1 MKKFMMRRLG
11 VADESSGLRP
21 SLQDCI
27 EAVLQQSDTL
37 IDDVLKGLETS
48 LGQNKVKVT
57 SLKQRPIDQPSVER
71 LRSHAD
77 AVRATF
83 GVQLRLAIYHSGAQ
97 ESAGEPL
104 VRFADLQLLEEKQLD
119 ANIEFALAQQEI
131 LLAVDD
137 VLPPL
142 NALVS
147 SLLGWMTVQAHLNP
161 LRPDPFARALR
172 ECLTQH
178 VSDEEAR
185 SSLITPAAGFL
196 GVSLRQLY
204 KELIDWLRSQGVE
217 PVVPMSSVHSGD
229 AASRGKAESSVSRTL
244 LTLDKLRRLLSGE
257 LDGASNSGIK
267 EFLHTVPASLEAL
280 EDMKMVEPMMKR
292 LSQRAKLA
300 DGAAGKS
307 QPVAREKTE
316 GRQLGK
322 QLGEE
327 VVRLMLDNLM
337 QDHRLLPAVRAQ
349 VKALEPVLLQ
359 LAQVDSRFFSDR
371 RHPARQLLDRLT
383 HRSLRYASE
392 GDEGFQSFLQSI
404 VEAIRD
410 LVASQGDA
418 NIFTR
423 VLATLEERWSRS
435 EVEQRQRQEG
445 SARALLHA
453 EQRNLLAHRLAA
465 DFQERV
471 KNTNIPELV
480 MVFLCGPWAQVV
492 AESQLRCV
500 DGTADTDGYLALV
513 DDLIWSVQSDLT
525 RRNRNRLVQL
535 VPGLLVKLR
544 QGLQLVQYP
553 QERTSAFFDQLI
565 TYHEMAF
572 EVPKVLV
579 APAQSPESA
588 PQEAAAE
595 LAAGE
600 PGLDD
605 VSGGDAFWLAE
616 NEAAEAGY
624 LTEGSVDSPQQGSG
638 GDLPPRTWS
647 ASDLVTGSWVEL
659 QLKGEWVRAQL
670 TWASPHRTLFMFVSG
685 KGEAHSMSQRTMER
699 LRSQGSMRI
708 VSDGHVV
715 DNALDAVAQTALRND
730 RDQSAKRQP

>member
-1 MKKFMMRRLG
+1 MKKFLMRRLG

-37 IDDVLKGLETS
+37 MDDVLKGLEAS
-48 LGQNKVKVT
+48 LGQNKAKVAQ
-57 SLKQRPIDQPSVER
+57 LKQRPIDKAAVER
-71 LRSHAD
+71 LRSHAA

-97 ESAGEPL
+97 EEAGQPL
-104 VRFADLQLLEEKQLD
+104 VRFADLQLLEEKQID

-147 SLLGWMTVQAHLNP
+147 SLLGWLTVQAHLNP
-161 LRPDPFARALR
+161 LRPDSFARALR

-178 VSDEEAR
+178 VPDEEAR

-204 KELIDWLRSQGVE
+204 KELTDWLRSQGVE
-217 PVVPMSSVHSGD
+217 PVVPMGSATGGD
-229 AASRGKAESSVSRTL
+229 AASRSKTGNSVSRTL

-257 LDGASNSGIK
+257 LDSPGHGGFK
-267 EFLHTVPASLEAL
+267 GFLHTVPASLVAL
-280 EDMKMVEPMMKR
+280 EDMQMVEPMMKR
-292 LSQRAKLA
+292 LSQRASL
-300 DGAAGKS
+300 AAGTAGS
-307 QPVAREKTE
+307 QGQPVAREKTE
-316 GRQLGK
+316 GRLLGK

-337 QDHRLLPAVRAQ
+337 QDQRLLPPVRAQ

-371 RHPARQLLDRLT
+371 RHPARQLLDKLT
-383 HRSLRYASE
+383 HRSLRFSSE
-392 GDEGFQSFLQSI
+392 SDEGFHGFLQSI
-404 VEAIRD
+404 VDAVRD
-410 LVASQGDA
+410 LAAGQGEA
-418 NIFTR
+418 ETFVR
-423 VLATLEERWSRS
+423 VLAGLEERWSHS

-445 SARALLHA
+445 GARALLHA

-471 KNTNIPELV
+471 KDKHIPEPV
-480 MVFLCGPWAQVV
+480 MVFLYGPWAQVV
-492 AESQLRCV
+492 AESQLRCA
-500 DGTADTDGYLALV
+500 DGTADADGYLALV
-513 DDLIWSVQSDLT
+513 DELLWSVQVNLT
-525 RRNRNRLVQL
+525 RRNRTRLVQL
-535 VPGLLVKLR
+535 VPNLLVKLR

-553 QERTSAFFDQLI
+553 QERTAAFFDELI
-565 TYHEMAF
+565 TYHESAF
-572 EVPKVLV
+572 ETPPALV
-579 APAQSPESA
+579 PAQPPEPA
-588 PQEAAAE
+588 PQQAGADSP
-595 LAAGE
+595 AGE
-600 PGLDD
+600 PALDD
-605 VSGGDAFWLAE
+605 APDAEAFWVAE
-616 NEAAEAGY
+616 DEANEAGY
-624 LTEGSVDSPQQGSG
+624 LAEGSVGSPEQAVG
-638 GDLPPRTWS
+638 GAMLARPWS

-659 QLKGEWVRAQL
+659 QLKGQWVRAQL

-685 KGEAHSMSQRTMER
+685 KGEAHSMSRRTMER
-699 LRSQGSMRI
+699 LRSHGSMRI

-730 RDQSAKRQP
+730 RDPSAGQP

>member
-1 MKKFMMRRLG
+1 MKKFLMRRLG
-11 VADESSGLRP
+11 VADEPSSLRP

-27 EAVLQQSDTL
+27 EAVLHQSDTL
-37 IDDVLKGLETS
+37 MDDVLRGLEAS
-48 LGQNKVKVT
+48 LSQNKAKV
-57 SLKQRPIDQPSVER
+57 SQLKQRPIDKAAVER

-97 ESAGEPL
+97 EEAGQPL

-147 SLLGWMTVQAHLNP
+147 SLLGWLTVQAHLNP

-172 ECLTQH
+172 ECLVQH
-178 VSDEEAR
+178 VPDEEAR
-185 SSLITPAAGFL
+185 ASLITPAAGFL

-204 KELIDWLRSQGVE
+204 KELADWLRSQGVE
-217 PVVPMSSVHSGD
+217 PVVPMGSSAGAD
-229 AASRGKAESSVSRTL
+229 AASRSKTGNSVSRTL

-257 LDGASNSGIK
+257 LDSSAGSGGLK
-267 EFLHTVPASLEAL
+267 QFLHTVPASLVAL
-280 EDMKMVEPMMKR
+280 EDMQMVEPMMKR
-292 LSQRAKLA
+292 LSQRASLA
-300 DGAAGKS
+300 AGAANGAAGQG

-337 QDHRLLPAVRAQ
+337 QDQRLLPPVRAQ

-359 LAQVDSRFFSDR
+359 LAQADSRFFSDR
-371 RHPARQLLDRLT
+371 RHPARQLLDKLT
-383 HRSLRYASE
+383 HRSLRYSTE
-392 GDEGFQSFLQSI
+392 SDEGFHGFLQSI
-404 VEAIRD
+404 VDAVRD
-410 LVASQGDA
+410 LAASQGEA
-418 NIFTR
+418 ATFVR
-423 VLATLEERWSRS
+423 VLAGLEERWSRS

-445 SARALLHA
+445 GARALLHA
-453 EQRNLLAHRLAA
+453 EQRNLLAHRLAT

-471 KNTNIPELV
+471 KDKNIPEPV
-480 MVFLCGPWAQVV
+480 MVFLYGPWAQVV
-492 AESQLRCV
+492 AESQLRCA
-500 DGTADTDGYLALV
+500 DGTTDADGYLALV
-513 DDLIWSVQSDLT
+513 DELLWSVQVNLT
-525 RRNRNRLVQL
+525 RRNRARLVQL
-535 VPGLLVKLR
+535 VPNLLVKLR

-553 QERTSAFFDQLI
+553 PERTSAFFDHLI
-565 TYHEMAF
+565 TFHEMAF
-572 EVPKVLV
+572 ETPQSA
-579 APAQSPESA
+579 APAQA
-588 PQEAAAE
+588 PGQTPPAAA
-595 LAAGE
+595 E

-605 VSGGDAFWLAE
+605 VPDVEAFWLAE
-616 NEAAEAGY
+616 KEASEAGY
-624 LTEGSVDSPQQGSG
+624 LAEASVESPQQPAG
-638 GDLPPRTWS
+638 GAMPVNPWS

-659 QLKGEWVRAQL
+659 QLKGQWVRAQL

-685 KGEAHSMSQRTMER
+685 KGQAHSMSRRTMER
-699 LRSQGSMRI
+699 LRSHGLMRI

-730 RDQSAKRQP
+730 RDQSAGQP